1 MSFGPTVQ
9 VARLK
14 HEYIKL
20 PCQLFHNTK
29 IDSPKIVPSQK
40 HYCYQLIQSITMVR
54 FQIHRYRIFIL
65 VVTFLSYVCYH
76 MSRKP
81 ISVVKPELLKC
92 PNETVTAL
100 KLQLSSS
107 SKDSILEDDL
117 NCHSFIGKNDA
128 QSSANCN
135 KKQRH

>member
-1 MSFGPTVQ
+1 
-9 VARLK
+9 
-14 HEYIKL
+14 
-20 PCQLFHNTK
+20 
-29 IDSPKIVPSQK
+29 
-40 HYCYQLIQSITMVR
+40 
-54 FQIHRYRIFIL
+54 
-65 VVTFLSYVCYH
+65 

-128 QSSANCN
+128 MIQSSARFAI
-135 KKQRH
+135 KKGTRDIGILRMRKLP